1 MSDAKHTSF
10 TFPRA
15 FRPLDAIRDGV
26 AARRPVIYIC
36 IVLIAAAG
44 ALMYELRTRTIFACQ
59 ADGYGPD
66 RYLAYCGGD
75 TYADYEHGALYF
87 DLEPS
92 AESFVQ
98 NADVLFLGNSRLQ
111 VAFSTDST
119 AQWFSSAATRYY
131 LLGFSYFENALFA
144 QTLLNKIKPHAAVY
158 VINLDGF
165 FDPSETIPAKG
176 ILHDT
181 DARHKYEVKRN
192 WQRVHQPICEAIP
205 QLCGSKFV
213 IYRSRETGAYYAF
226 QTEGA
231 AEQKVTPVSY
241 NPVADRNAVNGNT
254 TSAIDFLS
262 RFTKEKCVILT
273 MVPFVGTTIGDATAI
288 ASALGMELVMP
299 GPLEGLTTFDGY
311 HLDRSSAERWSQ
323 AFFQAAG
330 PKIRSCLGKEDIA
343 HP

>member
-1 MSDAKHTSF
+1 MPYAKRTF
-10 TFPRA
+10 TVPRA
-15 FRPLDAIRDGV
+15 FRPLDAVWEGV
-26 AARRPVIYIC
+26 ATRRPRIYIC
-36 IVLIAAAG
+36 IVLIAAVG

-59 ADGYGPD
+59 ADGYGSN

-75 TYADYEHGALYF
+75 AYADYEHGALYF

-92 AESFVQ
+92 TESFVR
-98 NADVLFLGNSRLQ
+98 DSEVLFLGNSRLQ
-111 VAFSTDST
+111 VAFSTDAT
-119 AQWFSSAATRYY
+119 AEWFSSFDSRYH

-144 QTLLNKIKPHAAVY
+144 ETLLDKIKPQAGVY

-165 FDPSETIPAKG
+165 FDPHETIPAKA

-181 DARHKYEVKRN
+181 DARQKYQVKRN
-192 WQRVHQPICEAIP
+192 WQHAHRAACQTIP
-205 QLCGSKFV
+205 QLCGHKFV

-231 AEQKVTPVSY
+231 AEQRITPVSY
-241 NPVADRNAVNGNT
+241 DSVADPELVKDETNA
-254 TSAIDFLS
+254 AIDFLS
-262 RFTKEKCVILT
+262 RYTKGKCVILT

-288 ASALGMELVMP
+288 ASALGMELIVP
-299 GPLEGLTTFDGY
+299 SPLDGLTTFDGY
-311 HLDRSSAERWSQ
+311 HLDRPSAERWSR

-330 PKIRSCLGKEDIA
+330 PKIRSCLGKDDVA